1 METDHRPYLLTFPG
15 NYILNYLATRPKME
29 PFVVQAMVTLFGRL
43 TKLGWFDATK
53 DDFVFRNVI
62 EDVSVFLQARL
73 LNYCR
78 LLCVVKCINPQT
90 CRGGWPPSFSVQI
103 SRLKSSGSRRNLEY
117 PRVDPI
123 VS

>member
-1 METDHRPYLLTFPG
+1 MFELLTHVTSPG

-62 EDVSVFLQARL
+62 EDVSVFLQASPL
-73 LNYCR
+73 
-78 LLCVVKCINPQT
+78 
-90 CRGGWPPSFSVQI
+90 
-103 SRLKSSGSRRNLEY
+103 
-117 PRVDPI
+117 
-123 VS
+123 